1 MRENISETFNSKSTW
16 NHSNWQQALEMF
28 FIKVGEDAFLILP
41 GKVYLHNFPKDVWFS
56 MRGIVIKPGDKCSS
70 IVVRNRKNVL
80 AEAENH
86 VKGNYIYKKV
96 TFVDEDL
103 VKLLDENNKIIKTLL
118 NDKKYR
124 LKELNAF
131 ATSLANL
138 VVWEL

>member
-1 MRENISETFNSKSTW
+1 MY
-16 NHSNWQQALEMF
+16 
-28 FIKVGEDAFLILP
+28 G
-41 GKVYLHNFPKDVWFS
+41 
-56 MRGIVIKPGDKCSS
+56 GIVIKPGDKCSS

-138 VVWEL
+138 VV